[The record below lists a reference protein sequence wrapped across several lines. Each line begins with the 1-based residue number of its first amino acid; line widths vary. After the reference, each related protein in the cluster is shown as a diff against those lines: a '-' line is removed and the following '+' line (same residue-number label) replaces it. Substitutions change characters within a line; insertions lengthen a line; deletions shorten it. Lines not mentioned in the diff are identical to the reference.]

1 MVRAGL
7 ALNCEGNSERD
18 GEGASFNGATG
29 RSDIEGKAARVAVS
43 KRGRER
49 VSIQNWEMQLMVNIR
64 GMTPEERTRLE
75 SIDIVLRSD
84 TVREQIRPIIERVRA
99 ELARKNEAL
108 MTWEP
113 IPLTVFGG
121 ALPREIRSA
130 WVFVLRAGAD
140 TGAERHPNSHQRM
153 MTFEGSGDMQT
164 EERGQWQ
171 SNVLVGDHEAPL
183 ERRWISIPQNV
194 WHRPVVGAD
203 ADWTVVSFHT
213 VPAEELIEEKPD
225 DSSQDG
231 TKQMKYLEK

>member
-1 MVRAGL
+1 
-7 ALNCEGNSERD
+7 
-18 GEGASFNGATG
+18 
-29 RSDIEGKAARVAVS
+29 
-43 KRGRER
+43 
-49 VSIQNWEMQLMVNIR
+49 MQLMVNIR
-64 GMTPEERTRLE
+64 GMTPEERARLE

-113 IPLTVFGG
+113 IPLTVFGD

-153 MTFEGSGDMQT
+153 MTFDGSGDMLT

-171 SNVLVGDHEAPL
+171 SNVLVGEHEAPL
-183 ERRWISIPQNV
+183 GRRWISIPQNV